1 MVVPEV
7 TSAVLMMGLPTV
19 VKTVNMTM
27 AMEEVV
33 VGMEPVEAQG

>member
-1 MVVPEV
+1 MVQEM
-7 TSAVLMMGLPTV
+7 TSTVLIKELPTV
-19 VKTVNMTM
+19 VKTVNMMM

>member
-1 MVVPEV
+1 MVQEM
-7 TSAVLMMGLPTV
+7 TSTALIKELPTV
-19 VKTVNMTM
+19 VKTVNMMM